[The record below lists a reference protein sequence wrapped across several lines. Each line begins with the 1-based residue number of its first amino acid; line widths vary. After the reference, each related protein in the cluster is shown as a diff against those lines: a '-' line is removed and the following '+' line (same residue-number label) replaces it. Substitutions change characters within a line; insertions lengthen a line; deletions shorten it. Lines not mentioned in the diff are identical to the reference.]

1 MRFGLVFGWASAAF
15 WLMLAAAHPA
25 LAGSRVAL
33 VVGNSGYVNVPRL
46 ANPRNDAS
54 DMIARLKA
62 MGFDVIPGLDLDR
75 NGFLN
80 TLATFGR
87 AAEGADVALFFY
99 AGHGLQV
106 NGQNYLVPTDA
117 KVEYEAELDIAL
129 IPVPLVMQQLGR
141 GSRVNI
147 VILDACRDNPFAKDL
162 SRTLGTRS
170 SSALGR
176 GLSRIQTAS
185 GTFIAFATQPDNV
198 AQDGTGRNSPFT
210 GAFLANMEKPG
221 LSLSDLM
228 IEVRNEVMR
237 QTKGKQVPWDSS
249 SLTGRFSFKI
259 EGTITVTPEAAKP
272 SVSQPNSPA
281 PPIQPTVDPKALEL
295 AVWSAIQ
302 HSADPAAFEKFLMD
316 FPNGVFASAARDRM
330 ASLRKAA
337 TDIAARSPTSTP
349 EDACTRPAVIDDDFT
364 GSGRTVGI
372 KHGVTLSTGGN
383 GGANFSRRRE
393 SRIVYPYTQTRL
405 PRSGTL
411 EWLIN
416 VSSGYFYSGGKLTER
431 AACALIF
438 TTDIQ
443 NGDVTWPGSAWLHV
457 CNNGDIRFHVAG
469 AKYEA
474 GGRPEYRLEAQATAF
489 RYDQWHRLGVSY
501 GSEGRYIM
509 LDGKLLASEADMRQ
523 QLGAGGTHQAS
534 IDHPTIGESVSGFWP
549 NNQHEGGFE
558 GTCARFRASNTQ
570 QSWCLSR

>member
-1 MRFGLVFGWASAAF
+1 M
-15 WLMLAAAHPA
+15 
-25 LAGSRVAL
+25 
-33 VVGNSGYVNVPRL
+33 VGNSGYTNVPRL
-46 ANPRNDAS
+46 PNPRNDAS
-54 DMIARLKA
+54 DMIGRLKA

-147 VILDACRDNPFAKDL
+147 VLLDACRDNPFAKDL

-237 QTKGKQVPWDSS
+237 QTNGKQVPWDLS

-259 EGTITVTPEAAKP
+259 EGTVTISPEVREAER
-272 SVSQPNSPA
+272 QPAQLSCG
-281 PPIQPTVDPKALEL
+281 
-295 AVWSAIQ
+295 
-302 HSADPAAFEKFLMD
+302 ADPA
-316 FPNGVFASAARDRM
+316 
-330 ASLRKAA
+330 
-337 TDIAARSPTSTP
+337 
-349 EDACTRPAVIDDDFT
+349 
-364 GSGRTVGI
+364 
-372 KHGVTLSTGGN
+372 
-383 GGANFSRRRE
+383 
-393 SRIVYPYTQTRL
+393 
-405 PRSGTL
+405 
-411 EWLIN
+411 
-416 VSSGYFYSGGKLTER
+416 
-431 AACALIF
+431 
-438 TTDIQ
+438 
-443 NGDVTWPGSAWLHV
+443 
-457 CNNGDIRFHVAG
+457 
-469 AKYEA
+469 
-474 GGRPEYRLEAQATAF
+474 
-489 RYDQWHRLGVSY
+489 
-501 GSEGRYIM
+501 
-509 LDGKLLASEADMRQ
+509 
-523 QLGAGGTHQAS
+523 
-534 IDHPTIGESVSGFWP
+534 
-549 NNQHEGGFE
+549 
-558 GTCARFRASNTQ
+558 
-570 QSWCLSR
+570 